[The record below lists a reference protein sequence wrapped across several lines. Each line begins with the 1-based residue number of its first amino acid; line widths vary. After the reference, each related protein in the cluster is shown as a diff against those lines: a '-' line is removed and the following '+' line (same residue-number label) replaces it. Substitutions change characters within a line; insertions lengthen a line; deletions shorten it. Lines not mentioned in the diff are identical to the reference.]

1 MKRIISYKL
10 FESAEDNDKYILNLS
25 SANSVLGVEEWT
37 SKSTRITDSIKSIAE
52 KAWSDVKYYKDGI
65 NPSTCIRVS
74 IKDGKDRLFR
84 LDDIMD
90 VLLRL
95 KDYLKET
102 KYSIEISF
110 ANSDVDL
117 IKPMD
122 EFIEKF
128 KGEELYHIYLFIS

>member
-1 MKRIISYKL
+1 MKYLKKYKI
-10 FESAEDNDKYILNLS
+10 FEDKHSDVKSDIEDILLE
-25 SANSVLGVEEWT
+25 LEDYGIEY
-37 SKSTRITDSIKSIAE
+37 STQ
-52 KAWSDVKYYKDGI
+52 DVKYYKDGI

-74 IKDGKDRLFR
+74 IKDGKDRLFK

-95 KDYLKET
+95 KDYLKLT

>member
-1 MKRIISYKL
+1 MKYLKKYKI
-10 FESAEDNDKYILNLS
+10 FEDKH
-25 SANSVLGVEEWT
+25 
-37 SKSTRITDSIKSIAE
+37 
-52 KAWSDVKYYKDGI
+52 SDVKSDIEDILLELEDYGIEYSTTDVNYYKDGI
-65 NPSTCIRVS
+65 NPSKCIRVG
-74 IKDGKDRLFR
+74 IKDGKDRLFK

-95 KDYLKET
+95 KDYLKLTNWSNRRRFEKSP

-122 EFIEKF
+122 EFIDNFE
-128 KGEELYHIYLFIS
+128 GEELYHIYLFIYRINN

>member
-1 MKRIISYKL
+1 MKYLKKYKI
-10 FESAEDNDKYILNLS
+10 FEDKH
-25 SANSVLGVEEWT
+25 
-37 SKSTRITDSIKSIAE
+37 
-52 KAWSDVKYYKDGI
+52 SDVKSDIEDILLELEDYGIEYSTTDVNYYKDGI

-74 IKDGKDRLFR
+74 IKDGKDRLFK

-95 KDYLKET
+95 KDYLKLT

-110 ANSDVDL
+110 ANSDADL